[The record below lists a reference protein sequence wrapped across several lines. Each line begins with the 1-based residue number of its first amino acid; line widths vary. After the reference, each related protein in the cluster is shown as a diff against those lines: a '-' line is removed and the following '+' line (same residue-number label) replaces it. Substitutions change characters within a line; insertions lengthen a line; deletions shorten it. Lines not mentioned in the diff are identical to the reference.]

1 MPSTPSTERTR
12 YPYLERPQAAVAL
25 AVAAGL
31 LNAWTFA
38 HTQTFATVQSGNIVS
53 IGYFLAAGDMG
64 RVGVA
69 GISVLAF
76 FVGACACS
84 IFILWWTRRGRAYT
98 LVVLGA
104 EIVLLLVLAG
114 TSAIGAVDPW
124 WIAWSISFL
133 AGVQGN
139 AFHRETG
146 MLYGNVAVTLVVQM
160 AGSLLGR
167 AIGERIASDGQPH
180 LRQAGAFLLV
190 LVGFAAGGAVGS
202 AVDPV
207 WAAAPIVA
215 AALALAVL
223 AVAAGRQHGPV
234 DPSGNAPT
242 PWPSDRVA
250 ERGPEASRG
259 GGGSGK

>member
-1 MPSTPSTERTR
+1 MPSTTTTERTR
-12 YPYLERPQAAVAL
+12 YPLLERSPAAVTL

-53 IGYFLAAGDMG
+53 IGYFLVAGDVG

-76 FVGACACS
+76 FVGACVCS
-84 IFILWWTRRGRAYT
+84 IFILWLTRRGGTYSRTILAMEA
-98 LVVLGA
+98 VA
-104 EIVLLLVLAG
+104 LLALAAAS
-114 TSAIGAVDPW
+114 TIGAVDSW

-160 AGSLLGR
+160 AGSLVGR
-167 AIGERIASDGQPH
+167 AIGREIASDGQPH
-180 LRQAGAFLLV
+180 LRPAGAFLLV
-190 LVGFAAGGAVGS
+190 LVGFAAGAAVGS

-207 WAAAPIVA
+207 WSGGPLVA
-215 AALALAVL
+215 AALVLAVL
-223 AVAAGRQHGPV
+223 TVLATTHHGPV
-234 DPSGNAPT
+234 DPAQNAPT
-242 PWPSDRVA
+242 P
-250 ERGPEASRG
+250 
-259 GGGSGK
+259 